1 MKNIVSRLRR
11 ALTSKSWLP
20 DLALIALAWWAA
32 FWLRFNLGL
41 PSPYV
46 TDALVTT
53 PIALACMA
61 LGLLLINSLV
71 RAASNVPCR

>member
-46 TDALVTT
+46 TDALVTS
-53 PIALACMA
+53 PL
-61 LGLLLINSLV
+61 
-71 RAASNVPCR
+71 VPCCTVNGMVMAHKLPNCCEEAP